1 MQESTTYQA
10 ILEEGAVRGTQK
22 ILLKLGTIRF
32 GAPSREIKIAIKE
45 MQSLRKLR
53 RKVAKLLSAS
63 SWQQLL
69 AAD

>member
-1 MQESTTYQA
+1 VQESTTYQA
-10 ILEEGAVRGTQK
+10 ILEEGAVRGNQN
-22 ILLKLGTIRF
+22 ILLKLGAIRF

-53 RKVAKLLSAS
+53 RKVVKLLSAS